1 MKQLK
6 DILYRVSLEE
16 VIGRTDQD
24 INTIHFD
31 SRQIKTNDCFVA
43 IDGEKANG
51 HDFIKKAVELG
62 ATAVICEKMP
72 KDISD
77 HVTYVKVNDSRQA
90 LAYMANHYY
99 DSPSKSLKLIGVTG
113 TNGKTT
119 TTSLMYQLFQHLG
132 FPVGLISTVVIK
144 INEKSISTSLTTPDS
159 LTINKHMK
167 EMVDAGVEYCFMEV
181 SSHGI
186 DQKRTLGLDFDV
198 AVFTNLSHDHLD
210 YHHSF
215 AEYRDVKKQLFDQL
229 SKTAVAVSNKDD
241 KNGEFILQNTSAKKV
256 FYGIKTIADFR
267 AKILEKSFE
276 GLKLELNGLE
286 VWSRFIGDFNVYNL
300 LAVYAVASQFD
311 LSELEI
317 VEALTKL
324 EPVAGRFQHLVSPE
338 KKVHAV
344 VDYAH
349 TPDALENV
357 LKTLNSIRTNNE
369 TLTTIVGCGGNRDK
383 TKRPV
388 MGNIATSLSSQVIFT
403 SDNPRFENPD
413 EIIDDVEAGVE
424 AQNTSK
430 YIRITDRGQAIKT
443 ACKMAQANDIILI
456 AGKGHETYQDVNGV
470 KNDFDDVEHVIS
482 NFKLFNL

>member
-16 VIGRTDQD
+16 VIGRTDQE
-24 INTIHFD
+24 INAIHFD
-31 SRQIKTNDCFVA
+31 SREIKTNDCFVA

-51 HDFIKKAVELG
+51 HDFIEKAVELG
-62 ATAVICEKMP
+62 ATAVICEEMP
-72 KDISD
+72 KNISD
-77 HVTYVKVNDSRQA
+77 QVTYVRVNDSRQA

-119 TTSLMYQLFQHLG
+119 TTSLMYQLFQNLG

-159 LTINKHMK
+159 LTINKHMR

-198 AVFTNLSHDHLD
+198 AAFTNLSHDHLD

-241 KNGEFILQNTSAKKV
+241 KNGEFILQNTSAKRV

-324 EPVAGRFQHLVSPE
+324 EPVAGRFQHLVSPK

-413 EIIDDVEAGVE
+413 DIIDDVEAGVE

-470 KNDFDDVEHVIS
+470 KNDFDDVEHVTT

>member
-31 SRQIKTNDCFVA
+31 SRQIKPNDCFVA

-198 AVFTNLSHDHLD
+198 AAFTNLSHDHLD

>member
-6 DILYRVSLEE
+6 DILYQVSLEE
-16 VIGRTDQD
+16 VIGLTSQ
-24 INTIHFD
+24 TVGSIHFD
-31 SRQIKTNDCFVA
+31 SRAVKTGDCFVA
-43 IDGEKANG
+43 IHGEKVNG
-51 HDFIKKAVELG
+51 HDFIQEAIQLG
-62 ATAVICEKMP
+62 ASSIICEEMP
-72 KDISD
+72 TQFSAD
-77 HVTYVKVNDSRQA
+77 VTYVRVKDTREA

-119 TTSLMYQLFQHLG
+119 TTSLMYQLFRNLG

-144 INEKSISTSLTTPDS
+144 INDQSVSTSLTTPDS
-159 LTINKHMK
+159 LTINKHMRA
-167 EMVDAGVEYCFMEV
+167 MVDAGVDYCFMEV

-186 DQKRTLGLDFDV
+186 DQKRTLGLDFDI
-198 AVFTNLSHDHLD
+198 AAFTNLSHDHLD
-210 YHHSF
+210 YHKSF

-229 SKTAVAVSNKDD
+229 PKTAIAISNKDD
-241 KNGEFILQNTSAKKV
+241 KNGAFMLQNTAAKKV
-256 FYGIKTIADFR
+256 FYGIKSIADFQ

-276 GLKLELNGLE
+276 GLKLQLNGLE

-300 LAVYAVASQFD
+300 LAVYAVASQF
-311 LSELEI
+311 ELTEIEI

-338 KKVHAV
+338 KKVHAI

-357 LKTLNSIRTNNE
+357 LRTLNAIRTNNE

-388 MGNIATSLSSQVIFT
+388 MGNIATALSTEVIFT
-403 SDNPRFENPD
+403 SDNPRLEDPD

-424 AQNTSK
+424 PQNASK
-430 YIRITDRGQAIKT
+430 YIRITNRAQAIKT
-443 ACKMAQANDIILI
+443 ACKMAKANDIILI
-456 AGKGHETYQDVNGV
+456 AGKGHETYQDANAV
-470 KNDFDDVEHVIS
+470 KSDFDDVKHVTA